1 MDVLN
6 LLGKPWHGAVQDSE
20 EGEDDGVSSCD
31 VDHSA
36 FCSCMQYAFFD
47 WNKSRKLQRKK
58 LFCFEQKSIGL
69 TGSIDK

>member
-1 MDVLN
+1 
-6 LLGKPWHGAVQDSE
+6 
-20 EGEDDGVSSCD
+20 
-31 VDHSA
+31 
-36 FCSCMQYAFFD
+36 MQYAFFD